1 MTRHQSSVTVIS
13 WIPSEA
19 IKGLPNL
26 PFQVGVTHIDE
37 PPPDRLDSV
46 DDLVEER
53 KLRFA
58 NVLEGWVE
66 VDERGIVGYGA
77 GGGGH
82 MGSSVVSVGARSL
95 SLPGLSLPELRPDP
109 VVTERSVTLR
119 QTAGGRASLPAPR
132 RIRHKPFIQ
141 ISSPVVWTTLELEIF
156 ADGSSEGRLV
166 GSSPFPRHWVYDGTG
181 KLVAKSGLIDFKQW
195 YHHAFGGVTPWEA
208 ADLDALTTEVET
220 ELERRLSSSIMRT
233 SGSTRRRKLRPGE
246 ALFHQGDEGRD
257 LFLVLDGVASVT
269 VDDEIVAE
277 IGPGAVM
284 GERALIEGGRRTA
297 TVRAVTPLRGVVVP
311 PELVDREALEEL
323 SATHRR
329 EEEGR

>member
-1 MTRHQSSVTVIS
+1 MTVIS

-19 IKGLPNL
+19 IRGLPNL
-26 PFQVGVTHIDE
+26 PFQVGVTHIDD

-46 DDLVEER
+46 TGLIEEQ

-58 NVLEGWVE
+58 NVLEGWIE
-66 VDERGIVGYGA
+66 VDERGIVGYGGA
-77 GGGGH
+77 GRGH
-82 MGSSVVSVGARSL
+82 MGSSVVSVGPRSL
-95 SLPGLSLPELRPDP
+95 SLPGLSLPDLRPDP
-109 VVTERSVTLR
+109 VVTPQSVTFR

-132 RIRHKPFIQ
+132 RVKHKPFIQ
-141 ISSPVVWTTLELEIF
+141 ISSPVVWTTLELELF
-156 ADGSSEGRLV
+156 ADGSADGRLV
-166 GSSPFPRHWVYDGTG
+166 GSSPFPRHWVYDGAG
-181 KLVAKSGLIDFKQW
+181 KLAAKSGLIDFKQW

-233 SGSTRRRKLRPGE
+233 SARTHRRKLQAGE
-246 ALFHQGDEGRD
+246 VLYHQGDGGAD
-257 LFLVLDGVASVT
+257 LFLVLDGVASVE
-269 VDDEIVAE
+269 VDGEIVAE

-323 SATHRR
+323 SSSHRR
-329 EEEGR
+329 EEDT